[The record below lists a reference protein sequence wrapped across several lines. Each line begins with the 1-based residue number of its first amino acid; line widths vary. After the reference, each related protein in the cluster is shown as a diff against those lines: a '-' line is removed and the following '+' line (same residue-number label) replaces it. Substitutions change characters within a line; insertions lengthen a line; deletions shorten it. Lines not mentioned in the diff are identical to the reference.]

1 MDILGLLKELFSGVL
16 YLFTAEGLKTLVMF
30 VIAGVLIYLAIKKD
44 YEPDAA
50 FAHRLR
56 RDPGQSAAR

>member
-30 VIAGVLIYLAIKKD
+30 VISGVLIYLAIKKD
-44 YEPDAA
+44 YEPACCCLSA
-50 FAHRLR
+50 SARFWPICR
-56 RDPGQSAAR
+56 R